1 MAGGGGI
8 SGPEY
13 RRGSTRHKA
22 AEERG
27 GTEGNLHQAGYSRQS
42 CCSDPEAQDRGQD
55 PRGGAPYGSCTPPPP
70 PISPHTQ
77 KSEGVGGFG
86 CLDLIRG
93 VQTR

>member
-8 SGPEY
+8 SGPEH

-27 GTEGNLHQAGYSRQS
+27 GAEGNLHQAGYSRQS

-55 PRGGAPYGSCTPPPP
+55 PRGGAPYGSCTPPTHPQ
-70 PISPHTQ
+70 SHRTH
-77 KSEGVGGFG
+77 KSLKVWGG
-86 CLDLIRG
+86 LD
-93 VQTR
+93 V